1 MVEAVEAEV
10 EEMEAAEGVVSMD
23 VEEEAVKL
31 VETQGEEEAEDMTE
45 GNMVLTKL
53 IYHVSPMTSTTITS
67 HSLTSVGTTSSLMN
81 KELQSQLWEPLG
93 IKTETWITSKET
105 TMMQEH
111 IEMLESH
118 LPFKLD

>member
-23 VEEEAVKL
+23 VEEEAEAVKL

-81 KELQSQLWEPLG
+81 KELQSQL
-93 IKTETWITSKET
+93 
-105 TMMQEH
+105 
-111 IEMLESH
+111 
-118 LPFKLD
+118 